1 MTNKNLA
8 KECECMKKKVGIG
21 SLSFGLSLLA
31 FVWGFEIMGFCL
43 GDSVLATLNIPT
55 WSNAADASG
64 THYTVFYSL
73 LFAIPSILLA
83 IKYKNDLFTNAGKYL
98 ALAMCAFIILGWLF
112 MVV

>member
-1 MTNKNLA
+1 
-8 KECECMKKKVGIG
+8 MKKNVGIG
-21 SLSFGLSLLA
+21 SLSFALALLA

-55 WSNAADASG
+55 WSNTADASG

-73 LFAIPSILLA
+73 LFAIPAVLLA
-83 IKYKNDLFTNAGKYL
+83 FKYKNDLFANIGKWL
-98 ALAMCAFIILGWLF
+98 ALVMCALIILGLLF